1 MSYDNR
7 LQIHQGEDYNTLI
20 VLVTDASLDTI
31 NLSGY
36 TGYQGCSSQTSQY
49 HSSLLNG

>member
-1 MSYDNR
+1 MSQDNR

-31 NLSGY
+31 NLS
-36 TGYQGCSSQTSQY
+36 S
-49 HSSLLNG
+49 NNNF